1 MNCTFQ
7 EIAMEIE
14 NKKLAEAKKTEPAS
28 AKTFGRGKFF
38 SGKRKKNNG
47 IAKCNTSC
55 SGSCK

>member
-1 MNCTFQ
+1 
-7 EIAMEIE
+7 MEIE